1 MVGGGRT
8 PVAAVVGRRG
18 DGSVARVTD
27 PGSPNPFE
35 GFPLF
40 GDLAKLFGQGG
51 RGVPWDAARSLALAV
66 ATDNKG
72 EPNVDPLERIKL
84 EQLARV
90 AELHV
95 ANVTD
100 LPTTV
105 TGREITVL
113 PVNRG
118 HWAQRTLDDYKPL
131 LEKLAGSLG
140 TPDAGALGGV
150 LGDAGGLGSDLDL
163 GDPGLGDPG
172 LGADAGDQFAAMLG
186 PMIQAMQP
194 MMVAMTAGSMVGH
207 LARRSFGQYD
217 LPIPRTPSDE
227 LLILV
232 PNLDAF
238 GDEWSLPADDLRLWI
253 CLHEIAHHTV
263 LGVPHVHERLESLLR
278 RYVTSFRNDPGAL
291 EEHLGDVDVSGGP
304 ESLARIQEV
313 LGEPG
318 ALLGAIQS
326 DEQRALLPILEAT
339 VAVVVGVVDHVMDE
353 VGTKMISSY
362 GMLTEALRR
371 RRVETAEADRFVERL
386 LGLELTQSTYD
397 RGANFVTGV
406 IERAGADG
414 LARLWESDRMLPS
427 PPEVDAPGLWLARID
442 LPEPPAE

>member
-1 MVGGGRT
+1 MGA
-8 PVAAVVGRRG
+8 PM
-18 DGSVARVTD
+18 SE
-27 PGSPNPFE
+27 PNPFE

-51 RGVPWDAARSLALAV
+51 AGVPWDAARSLALAV
-66 ATDNKG
+66 ATDNTS
-72 EPNVDPLERIKL
+72 EANVDPLERIKL

-95 ANVTD
+95 ANVTG
-100 LPTTV
+100 LSTTV
-105 TGREITVL
+105 TGRELSVV

-118 HWAQRTLDDYKPL
+118 LWAQRTLADYRPL

-140 TPDAGALGGV
+140 TADTTLVTDEP
-150 LGDAGGLGSDLDL
+150 DL
-163 GDPGLGDPG
+163 GPSGED
-172 LGADAGDQFAAMLG
+172 DQLIAMLG

-207 LARRSFGQYD
+207 MARRSFGQYD

-232 PNLDAF
+232 PNLDEF
-238 GDEWSLPADDLRLWI
+238 GRGWSLPADDLRLWI

-263 LGVPHVHERLESLLR
+263 IGVPHVRARLEALLGE
-278 RYVTSFRNDPGAL
+278 YTTKFRNDPRAL
-291 EEHLGDVDVSGGP
+291 EEHLGELDLTGGP
-304 ESLARIQEV
+304 ESMANLQRA

-326 DEQRALLPILEAT
+326 DEQRALLPRLEAL
-339 VAVVVGVVDHVMDE
+339 VAVIVGVVDHVMDE
-353 VGTKMISSY
+353 VGGKLIASY

-371 RRVETAEADRFVERL
+371 RRVETGEADRFVERL
-386 LGLELTQSTYD
+386 LGLELTQAVYD
-397 RGANFVTGV
+397 RGSAFVAGV
-406 IERAGADG
+406 VERAGAEG
-414 LARLWESDRMLPS
+414 LARLWQGEPMLPS

-442 LPEPPAE
+442 LPDDL

>member
-1 MVGGGRT
+1 M
-8 PVAAVVGRRG
+8 
-18 DGSVARVTD
+18 SD

-40 GDLAKLFGQGG
+40 SDLAKLFGQGG
-51 RGVPWDAARSLALAV
+51 RGVPWDSARSLALAV
-66 ATDNKG
+66 ATDNQS

-90 AELHV
+90 AELQV
-95 ANVTD
+95 ADVTG
-100 LPTTV
+100 LSTTV
-105 TGREITVL
+105 TGRELTVL

-118 HWAQRTLDDYKPL
+118 HWAQRTLEDYRPL

-140 TPDAGALGGV
+140 SPDVSGLGGP
-150 LGDAGGLGSDLDL
+150 GGPGSELDL
-163 GDPGLGDPG
+163 GDDAGLGMGQDP
-172 LGADAGDQFAAMLG
+172 DDQFAAMLG

-238 GDEWSLPADDLRLWI
+238 GNEWSLPADDLRLWI

-263 LGVPHVHERLESLLR
+263 LGVPHVRERLERLLT
-278 RYVTSFRNDPGAL
+278 RYTTSFRTDPAAL
-291 EEHLGDVDVSGGP
+291 EEHLGEIDLSGGP
-304 ESLARIQEV
+304 ESLAGLQQV

-326 DEQRALLPILEAT
+326 DEQRALLPQLEAL
-339 VAVVVGVVDHVMDE
+339 VAVVVGVVDHVMDD
-353 VGTKMISSY
+353 VGAKLISSY

-386 LGLELTQSTYD
+386 LGLELTQATYD
-397 RGANFVTGV
+397 RGSRFVAGV
-406 IERAGADG
+406 IERAGAQG
-414 LARLWESDRMLPS
+414 LARLWEGERLLPS

-442 LPEPPAE
+442 LPDSPAE

>member
-1 MVGGGRT
+1 M
-8 PVAAVVGRRG
+8 
-18 DGSVARVTD
+18 SD
-27 PGSPNPFE
+27 PGPPNPFE

-66 ATDNKG
+66 ATDNQS
-72 EPNVDPLERIKL
+72 EPNVDPIERIKL

-95 ANVTD
+95 ANVMG
-100 LPTTV
+100 LSTTL
-105 TGREITVL
+105 TGRELTVL
-113 PVNRG
+113 PVTRG
-118 HWAQRTLDDYKPL
+118 HWAQRTLEDYRPL

-140 TPDAGALGGV
+140 SPDVGGPGAGEGG
-150 LGDAGGLGSDLDL
+150 SELDL
-163 GDPGLGDPG
+163 GDDSGLDWGQDP
-172 LGADAGDQFAAMLG
+172 DDQFAAMLG

-227 LLILV
+227 LLIVV

-238 GDEWSLPADDLRLWI
+238 GGEWSLPADDLRLWI

-263 LGVPHVHERLESLLR
+263 LGVSHVRRRLDDLLT
-278 RYVTSFRNDPGAL
+278 RYTTSFRTDPRAL
-291 EEHLGDVDVSGGP
+291 EEHLGDIDLSGGP
-304 ESLARIQEV
+304 ESLAGLQQV

-326 DEQRALLPILEAT
+326 DEQRALLPQLEAL

-353 VGTKMISSY
+353 VGTKLISSY

-397 RGANFVTGV
+397 RGSRFVAGV
-406 IERAGADG
+406 IERAGPDG
-414 LARLWESDRMLPS
+414 LARLWEGERMLPS

-442 LPEPPAE
+442 LPELPDE

>member
-1 MVGGGRT
+1 V
-8 PVAAVVGRRG
+8 
-18 DGSVARVTD
+18 SE
-27 PGSPNPFE
+27 PNPFE

-51 RGVPWDAARSLALAV
+51 GGVPWDAARSLALAV
-66 ATDNKG
+66 ATDNAS
-72 EPNVDPLERIKL
+72 EANVDPLERIKL

-95 ANVTD
+95 ANVTG
-100 LPTTV
+100 LSTTV
-105 TGREITVL
+105 TGRELTVV

-118 HWAQRTLDDYKPL
+118 TWAQRTLADYRPL
-131 LEKLAGSLG
+131 LEKLAASLG
-140 TPDAGALGGV
+140 TGDAPLAAPEDPV
-150 LGDAGGLGSDLDL
+150 LGLGPED
-163 GDPGLGDPG
+163 
-172 LGADAGDQFAAMLG
+172 DQLSAMLG

-207 LARRSFGQYD
+207 MARRSFGQYD
-217 LPIPRTPSDE
+217 LPIPRAPSDE

-238 GDEWSLPADDLRLWI
+238 GQEWSLPADDLRLWI

-263 LGVPHVHERLESLLR
+263 LGVPHVRARLQALLAE
-278 RYVTSFRNDPGAL
+278 YTTKFRNDPHAL
-291 EEHLGDVDVSGGP
+291 EQHLGELDLTGGP
-304 ESLARIQEV
+304 ESLANIQRA

-326 DEQRALLPILEAT
+326 DEQRALLPRLEAL
-339 VAVVVGVVDHVMDE
+339 VAVIVGVVDHVMDE
-353 VGTKMISSY
+353 VGGKLIGSY

-371 RRVETAEADRFVERL
+371 RRVETGEADRFVERL
-386 LGLELTQSTYD
+386 LGLELTQSVYD
-397 RGANFVTGV
+397 RGSAFVAGV
-406 IERAGADG
+406 VERAGPDG
-414 LARLWESDRMLPS
+414 LSRLWEGENMLPS

-442 LPEPPAE
+442 LPDDV